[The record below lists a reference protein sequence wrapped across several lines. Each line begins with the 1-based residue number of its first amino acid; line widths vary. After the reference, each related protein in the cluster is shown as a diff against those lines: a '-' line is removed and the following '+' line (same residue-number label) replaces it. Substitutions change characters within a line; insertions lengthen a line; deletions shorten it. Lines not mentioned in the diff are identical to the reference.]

1 MAHSVD
7 AAAKANALSS
17 SVVLAAKKTGVA
29 GLEWWMFLHLFAFRA
44 IFCNF
49 YTPILVYYP
58 VFGEDRHLGPS
69 HIPPKRDS
77 SLNSENFF
85 RGGKHVGTLPREWPK
100 KTVSLTTHS
109 VTTDQ
114 CAMLFC
120 LFSVGVLF

>member
-44 IFCNF
+44 IFLVISI
-49 YTPILVYYP
+49 YLLVYYP
-58 VFGEDRHLGPS
+58 VFGEDRHLAPS

-77 SLNSENFF
+77 SLNSENFLKEEYMQVHCPES
-85 RGGKHVGTLPREWPK
+85 GPK
-100 KTVSLTTHS
+100 ELS
-109 VTTDQ
+109 
-114 CAMLFC
+114 A
-120 LFSVGVLF
+120 